1 MCVRECQQL
10 PAGGRRYWTARLC
23 RSAAG
28 REMERH
34 IFLLLSHP
42 GRGRDAVVA
51 VGHRPFHGRLFDRE
65 SPPFSPMIVPA
76 ENDEANPLAPPAGE
90 CPSMSPPCFL
100 ACTYGSSSLHLP
112 SSPAVRPAGR
122 ICMNGRRFNSEFV
135 VNLRAA
141 PIPWWSRE
149 VAS

>member
-1 MCVRECQQL
+1 MCEGV
-10 PAGGRRYWTARLC
+10 PTASGRRPPLLDGSPVPLRHWTRDGAPY
-23 RSAAG
+23 
-28 REMERH
+28 
-34 IFLLLSHP
+34 LLSHP